1 MKIKLFEEFINEEVR
16 EVKKL
21 RSEERAELAKAIPNI
36 ETFVVNGKID
46 KSRMN
51 DEESSKYDEIYD
63 KYDKLITPLLSCSM
77 SVEKQQQT
85 SLQEQSKLKG
95 YDVHFYHVR
104 NDEIESEFVEASN
117 EKEAV
122 QLATIKH
129 RMTYPGIRFQFH
141 KIITT

>member
-1 MKIKLFEEFINEEVR
+1 MSL
-16 EVKKL
+16 
-21 RSEERAELAKAIPNI
+21 
-36 ETFVVNGKID
+36 
-46 KSRMN
+46 KS
-51 DEESSKYDEIYD
+51 I
-63 KYDKLITPLLSCSM
+63 

-85 SLQEQSKLKG
+85 SLEEQSKLKG

-117 EKEAV
+117 EKEAI

-129 RMTYPGIRFQFH
+129 RMTYPGIRFRFH